1 MDLNTPIRSNTTPL
15 SSSVFKSK
23 LICLQEWWLMK
34 PQNQCKGLALAGIA
48 SMERERMFFSSVIV
62 KRHEPNVVE
71 TDDGVTIIFRGFINS
86 SRTSQNGFPSDVCH
100 RFSVG
105 FPHNWKNYSA
115 HSSGNECQYV
125 DRVTGFDDS
134 NASSHKKTVDET
146 SHEAMEAEDNENI
159 ASIKL
164 SHPQVGVVY
173 NRENRFS
180 DVDDVNASCHKKTAD
195 VSSQEA
201 IEAEDNNNIGGLKL
215 SQPQVDLINNG
226 DHGVSIAAA
235 AESNQ
240 SLMGV
245 FEFDPIHEQNNVRSP
260 LYPKKLEFERLSS
273 DRKQKKR
280 NKKIVEDTSSLC
292 SRVLTRSMAKK
303 SCMMLKRDEKA
314 EVKSSSCP
322 VTRSSR
328 VHNYKNK

>member
-1 MDLNTPIRSNTTPL
+1 VVVLVSDPISFLKISN
-15 SSSVFKSK
+15 VF
-23 LICLQEWWLMK
+23 Q
-34 PQNQCKGLALAGIA
+34 Q
-48 SMERERMFFSSVIV
+48 
-62 KRHEPNVVE
+62 
-71 TDDGVTIIFRGFINS
+71 
-86 SRTSQNGFPSDVCH
+86 VCH

-173 NRENRFS
+173 NRENRVS

-226 DHGVSIAAA
+226 DNGVSIAAA

-240 SLMGV
+240 SLMVV
-245 FEFDPIHEQNNVRSP
+245 FEFDPIHEQSNVRSP

-273 DRKQKKR
+273 NRKEKKR

-303 SCMMLKRDEKA
+303 SRMMLKRDGKA

-322 VTRSSR
+322 VTRSPR
-328 VHNYKNK
+328 LHNYKNK

>member
-1 MDLNTPIRSNTTPL
+1 VN
-15 SSSVFKSK
+15 
-23 LICLQEWWLMK
+23 
-34 PQNQCKGLALAGIA
+34 
-48 SMERERMFFSSVIV
+48 
-62 KRHEPNVVE
+62 
-71 TDDGVTIIFRGFINS
+71 
-86 SRTSQNGFPSDVCH
+86 
-100 RFSVG
+100 
-105 FPHNWKNYSA
+105 
-115 HSSGNECQYV
+115 
-125 DRVTGFDDS
+125 RVTGFDDS
-134 NASSHKKTVDET
+134 NASSHKKTVVET
-146 SHEAMEAEDNENI
+146 SHEAMEADDNENI

-173 NRENRFS
+173 NRENRVS
-180 DVDDVNASCHKKTAD
+180 DVDGVNASCHKNTAD

-226 DHGVSIAAA
+226 DNGVSIAAA

-240 SLMGV
+240 SLMVV
-245 FEFDPIHEQNNVRSP
+245 FEFDPIHEQSNVRSP

-273 DRKQKKR
+273 NRKEKKR